1 MEESKTAHLA
11 SNNVKFLS
19 AFFSA
24 SLAVCFVTLI
34 HVEIELRAHRQ
45 MLEIVNQGREESIEL
60 RNIVGRHEKTID
72 SMLKTLHGGSP
83 EGNY

>member
-1 MEESKTAHLA
+1 MEESKTAHLV

-24 SLAVCFVTLI
+24 CLVVCFVTLI
-34 HVEIELRAHRQ
+34 HVEVELRAHRQ
-45 MLEIVNQGREESIEL
+45 ILEILNQEREDSIEL

-72 SMLKTLHGGSP
+72 SMLKMLHGGSP
-83 EGNY
+83 DDNY